1 MNWFIATFIFL
12 LLLKLIVSTA
22 LEMTNLRFLRNHS
35 SKIPQSLSNFVEP
48 ASYFKSIEYT
58 IAKSRFS
65 MVQGF
70 YDAIV
75 LGILILVGVLPTLFN
90 FFSEN
95 IGHGVWAQSLVFCLI
110 LFLLGLPSFPFE
122 WWSTFRIE
130 ERFGFNKSSPKLWL
144 SDKLKGGVITLLFG
158 IPIVALLLYCVR
170 LAGSAW
176 WIYGFFVIYLF
187 QLIMVVVYPMF
198 IIPIFNKLEP
208 IDEGDLKKRLFALSE
223 RTGFKTKSILVMDGS
238 KRSGHSNAF
247 FAGFGRFRRIVLYDT
262 LIEQMSESQIE
273 AVLAHEIGHY
283 KLGHIPK
290 MLLVSGVM
298 SFLLFALL
306 GWLSSSSQL
315 AHSFYFTGLSLE
327 QLILPIF
334 LLFLTMGGLISYW
347 MSPLASAI
355 SRRHEYEADAF
366 ANHAM
371 GDSQPLIL
379 ALRQLHTENL
389 SNLTPHP
396 VYSSFYYS
404 HPTLMERESAMQ

>member
-1 MNWFIATFIFL
+1 
-12 LLLKLIVSTA
+12 
-22 LEMTNLRFLRNHS
+22 
-35 SKIPQSLSNFVEP
+35 
-48 ASYFKSIEYT
+48 
-58 IAKSRFS
+58 
-65 MVQGF
+65 
-70 YDAIV
+70 
-75 LGILILVGVLPTLFN
+75 
-90 FFSEN
+90 
-95 IGHGVWAQSLVFCLI
+95 
-110 LFLLGLPSFPFE
+110 
-122 WWSTFRIE
+122 
-130 ERFGFNKSSPKLWL
+130 
-144 SDKLKGGVITLLFG
+144 
-158 IPIVALLLYCVR
+158 
-170 LAGSAW
+170 
-176 WIYGFFVIYLF
+176 
-187 QLIMVVVYPMF
+187 
-198 IIPIFNKLEP
+198 
-208 IDEGDLKKRLFALSE
+208 
-223 RTGFKTKSILVMDGS
+223 
-238 KRSGHSNAF
+238 
-247 FAGFGRFRRIVLYDT
+247 
-262 LIEQMSESQIE
+262 MSEGQIE

-347 MSPLASAI
+347 MSPLGSAI

-371 GDSQPLIL
+371 GDSQPLIS